1 MPVHRVPG
9 GKSGTV
15 YALREEIDAW
25 LASSAA
31 QQNTASGADDCTGD
45 NSADKV
51 RPMVPWAIAMVAAA
65 VVVTAVAVLWV
76 AWSDSGGTPVPE
88 RAGLAGSRL
97 TAWDSGGTILWTK
110 DVSPLV
116 RLDADLDG
124 LARRQPRPPWLH
136 VPVVDVAGDE
146 QPEILLLAADS
157 RSRTT
162 PKSQELLAVSSH
174 GERVW
179 SYRAEGSF
187 RFQGRVFTTPWMLV
201 DLAVIRDG
209 SPRTV
214 WASLIH
220 AEWWPSFVVRVDERG
235 AHSVQFVNAGHL
247 YDLATVTFEKR
258 GPYVLAGGINNEYAA
273 AAVAVLEAEGP
284 PAVSPQTPGSAYACD
299 DCPTGTPHRYIVFP
313 RSAVG
318 RLDDSIPYN
327 RVWALRP
334 QTNGVEVQTT
344 EYAARTATLTWVL
357 TPDFEVEAVRVPD
370 SYVDAHVQLER
381 EGRLD
386 HSFDECPEHRDGL
399 PVQVWA
405 ESTGWREY
413 RVPMVR
419 W

>member
-31 QQNTASGADDCTGD
+31 QQVTANGADDCTAEHPAGQL
-45 NSADKV
+45 
-51 RPMVPWAIAMVAAA
+51 RPMVPWAIAIVAAA
-65 VVVTAVAVLWV
+65 VVVTVVALWV
-76 AWSDSGGTPVPE
+76 AWRDPGGTVVPE
-88 RAGLAGSRL
+88 RAGLAGSQL
-97 TAWDSGGTILWTK
+97 TAWDAGGSVLWTK
-110 DVSPLV
+110 DLSPLV
-116 RLDADLDG
+116 RLDAYLDG
-124 LARRQPRPPWLH
+124 LAQRQPRPPWLH
-136 VPVVDVAGDE
+136 VPVMDVAGDE

-162 PKSQELLAVSSH
+162 PRAQELLAVSSR
-174 GERVW
+174 GERLW
-179 SYRAEGSF
+179 TYRADGSF
-187 RFQGRVFTTPWMLV
+187 SFQGRVFTAPWMFV
-201 DLAVIRDG
+201 DLAAIGDP

-220 AEWWPSFVVRVDERG
+220 AEWWPSFVVRVDELGTTRL
-235 AHSVQFVNAGHL
+235 QFVNAGHL
-247 YDLATVTFEKR
+247 YDLATVPVEGR
-258 GPYVLAGGINNEYAA
+258 GTYVLAGGINNEYAA
-273 AAVAVLEAEGP
+273 AAVAVVDAEGP

-299 DCPTGTPHRYIVFP
+299 DCPTGMPHRYIVFP

-327 RVWALRP
+327 RVWELRP
-334 QTNGVEVQTT
+334 QANGVEVQTT

-357 TPDFEVEAVRVPD
+357 TPDFEVETVRVPD
-370 SYVDAHVQLER
+370 SYVDAHDQLAR

-386 HSFDECPEHRDGL
+386 HSFDECPEYRDGL
-399 PVQVWA
+399 PVRVWA